1 MLKPNKLGSEGK
13 DNSLKELF
21 NDMCS
26 YQHVQDKIDE
36 TNSNRFSFKFCS
48 DQQPMGKDNNN
59 AQPESLSVNLS
70 ANFVESSFCASK
82 NSSVGSKVVSAF
94 DSKKQTSKWGRI
106 TDIPANKQS
115 LQHAEMRRPQEPKP
129 RMSLAGL
136 EKGFS
141 FFMPLHNSKDS
152 PFTSVSGSS
161 ASDFL

>member
-26 YQHVQDKIDE
+26 YQHVQDKIDK

-48 DQQPMGKDNNN
+48 DQQPM
-59 AQPESLSVNLS
+59 
-70 ANFVESSFCASK
+70 ESSFCASK